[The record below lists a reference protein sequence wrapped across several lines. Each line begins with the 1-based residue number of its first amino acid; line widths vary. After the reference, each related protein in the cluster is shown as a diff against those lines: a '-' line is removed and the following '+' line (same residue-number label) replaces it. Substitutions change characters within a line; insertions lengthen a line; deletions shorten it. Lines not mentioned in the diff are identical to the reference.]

1 MDQQKI
7 TEEELNRELKGNKTT
22 AAVCRLIGKIVAVLA
37 FICVVTGQILLA
49 ILLIILA
56 CVLGSVKDKKD
67 TVLKKQIG
75 ENLVKE
81 ALQEV
86 LEDVIYEPFGKIGIT
101 QIQGSGVMIPLD
113 YNCAEGNDHIKAVYK
128 DLNMEFSDII
138 LCQDENIY
146 NEEMQVWENKKR
158 EVFKGQWLICD
169 LGRELSAQV
178 SLFPRT
184 GFQRLIRTDNGEK
197 VFHILTPHMIE
208 YILSAAEISGGKLYM
223 SFLKEGKLH
232 IAVESDCDF
241 FEAGKG
247 SIDADRLREKF
258 TTQIRWFTDMID
270 ELRLTDTLYR

>member
-37 FICVVTGQILLA
+37 FICVVTGQILLT

-56 CVLGSVKDKKD
+56 CVLGSVKDKKN

-113 YNCAEGNDHIKAVYK
+113 LSLIHI
-128 DLNMEFSDII
+128 
-138 LCQDENIY
+138 
-146 NEEMQVWENKKR
+146 
-158 EVFKGQWLICD
+158 
-169 LGRELSAQV
+169 
-178 SLFPRT
+178 
-184 GFQRLIRTDNGEK
+184 
-197 VFHILTPHMIE
+197 
-208 YILSAAEISGGKLYM
+208 
-223 SFLKEGKLH
+223 
-232 IAVESDCDF
+232 
-241 FEAGKG
+241 
-247 SIDADRLREKF
+247 
-258 TTQIRWFTDMID
+258 
-270 ELRLTDTLYR
+270 

>member
-113 YNCAEGNDHIKAVYK
+113 YNWSECNYRISENT
-128 DLNMEFSDII
+128 DISTVC
-138 LCQDENIY
+138 CQ
-146 NEEMQVWENKKR
+146 
-158 EVFKGQWLICD
+158 
-169 LGRELSAQV
+169 SA
-178 SLFPRT
+178 
-184 GFQRLIRTDNGEK
+184 
-197 VFHILTPHMIE
+197 
-208 YILSAAEISGGKLYM
+208 
-223 SFLKEGKLH
+223 
-232 IAVESDCDF
+232 
-241 FEAGKG
+241 
-247 SIDADRLREKF
+247 
-258 TTQIRWFTDMID
+258 
-270 ELRLTDTLYR
+270 